1 MVRVLVTG
9 NKTMLVTCPECQCKA
24 KVIER
29 NVQIEEGMELYCQC
43 QNLNCSTTFSVTV
56 DVVRVKHESED

>member
-1 MVRVLVTG
+1 
-9 NKTMLVTCPECQCKA
+9 MLVTCPECQCKA
-24 KVIER
+24 KVIEQ

-43 QNLNCSTTFSVTV
+43 QNLNCSTTFSATV